1 VTDNRGRETGPGLF
15 LRGLLLGAL
24 AGWFVFYVVGV
35 R

>member
-1 VTDNRGRETGPGLF
+1 MTSARFHFF